1 MKSHAVVMAIVSV
14 VAGAWSVGI
23 VAPRQALGQT
33 AAAAPAQGG
42 AAKPGVNPRAEAV
55 NAFGKRIAAYVE
67 VRKKAESGIPALKE
81 TDDPG
86 KITARE
92 QALGDAVQKLR
103 ATAKAGDVF
112 GKDMTP
118 LIVEILREDWKNRAA
133 ADRAAIIAEMP
144 KPFVPKV
151 NMRYPVG
158 QPLLTFPPNL
168 LRQLHQLPEDLEY
181 RFVGRDLIL
190 RDVKA
195 NIIVDVIRHARPP
208 VRS

>member
-1 MKSHAVVMAIVSV
+1 MKSRTVVMAIVMIAAGAGAEV
-14 VAGAWSVGI
+14 VATRQGA
-23 VAPRQALGQT
+23 APTGAGQG
-33 AAAAPAQGG
+33 AAA
-42 AAKPGVNPRAEAV
+42 KSGVNPRAEAV
-55 NAFGKRIAAYVE
+55 DAFNKRLTAYLE
-67 VRKKAESGIPALKE
+67 IRKKAGDGLPELTE

-92 QALGDAVQKLR
+92 KALGDAVRKLR

-112 GKDMTP
+112 GADMTP
-118 LIVEILREDWKNRAA
+118 LILEILRADWKKRSAE
-133 ADRAAIIAEMP
+133 DRAAIIAEMP
-144 KPFVPKV
+144 KPFVPTV

-168 LRQLHQLPEDLEY
+168 LKLLHQLPDDLEY

-208 VRS
+208 VRSS